1 MIAIATAPALLDEMR
16 KKAPPFDFSP
26 LHAAPATPL
35 LLALRTHR
43 VWSVTLRTAYGEL
56 VEGHGADFDSALAAA
71 ERKGGVL

>member
-1 MIAIATAPALLDEMR
+1 
-16 KKAPPFDFSP
+16 
-26 LHAAPATPL
+26 
-35 LLALRTHR
+35 